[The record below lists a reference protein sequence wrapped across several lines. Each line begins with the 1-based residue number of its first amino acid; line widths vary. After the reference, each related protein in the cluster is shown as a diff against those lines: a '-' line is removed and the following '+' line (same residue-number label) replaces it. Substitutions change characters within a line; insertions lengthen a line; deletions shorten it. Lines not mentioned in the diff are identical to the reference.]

1 MITIPARL
9 TREFIIQ
16 HPEWTFVHSKCYW
29 PGQCVGPCE
38 ICQGLDNCFGVVVRW
53 KLCKSSGYFSD
64 NQRDII
70 MAEIDRNIAEI
81 PRDKPIVL
89 FPKIGCGQSRM
100 IVFAPKCYVYLHKKL
115 DEIKAEFKYDYSA

>member
-16 HPEWTFVHSKCYW
+16 HPEYSFVHSRCYW

-38 ICQGLDNCFGVVVRW
+38 LCAGLENTYGVPVRW

-70 MAEIDRNIAEI
+70 MPAIDEAIAAI
-81 PRDKPIVL
+81 PRTRPIVL

-115 DEIKAEFKYDYSA
+115 DEIKADFKYQY